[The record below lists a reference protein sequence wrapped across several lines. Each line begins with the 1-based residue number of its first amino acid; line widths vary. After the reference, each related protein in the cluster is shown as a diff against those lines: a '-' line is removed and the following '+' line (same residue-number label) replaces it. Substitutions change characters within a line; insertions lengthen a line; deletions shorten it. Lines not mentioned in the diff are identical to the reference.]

1 MKNSAD
7 QRRDHDP
14 HVQTPSLPSHEGG
27 ASKEKTQY
35 EVGAVEAAKALPA
48 APIKAAAAIRA
59 PEKTR
64 EKKVAVFVAHGM
76 GQQIPFQTLDQ
87 VATGL
92 LKRQDEHGSPPGGKF
107 KIRAVKFNDQWL
119 HRIELK
125 LRSGNADPVEAHVYE
140 GYWAPLTEGKITA
153 RGIIGFLGGA
163 GRNGIVV
170 GSRDFCRY
178 LFGEYRSFGPRIRT
192 VLYLL
197 IALATVAAL
206 VAMNS
211 TIAVVSAGR
220 ALLAQTP
227 AWLSDALFADL
238 TTTFNAVI
246 TAMAV
251 FGVSLGLAYA
261 LRRLRAPTVVRQVWG
276 WLTVLLFIALLFVIV
291 LAALSLA
298 FLFYGHVKW
307 KTTGSQQLWYQ
318 LFPPTQVDRFNA
330 GFDTWAL
337 RLAIVAGALLLLWWI
352 VTIARGVLRDLMRGR
367 WLTLILTACVVA
379 LAGLAVRLGFAF
391 VDIFSGLSIEVVRGG
406 LAWVLLVAVS
416 AYVRRSLI
424 QYLGDVAIYVTP
436 YKLDAFFQVRDQIK
450 ECVYKVAY
458 AVYAQQRQDGSGPEY
473 DEVFVVGHSL
483 GSVIVYDVLN
493 RLVNEDE
500 AIGCSLKVVARTPL
514 LLTFGSP
521 LDKTAFLFAEQRQNT
536 GEAREALAAAVQPLI
551 QDYCFRP
558 KCWINI
564 YSPWDIISGS
574 LDFYDPPGSHPKR
587 VRNKKDLDATTL
599 LAAHVEYW
607 RNPLLF
613 ETLYQALSLPGPIE
627 CDTLGCTPNSVPSG
641 GNIYGVLARHGKS
654 GDTGLGR

>member
-574 LDFYDPPGSHPKR
+574 LDFYDPPGSRPQARPEQKGSRRDDPASRSRRVLAQSAAVRNALPGLISTRPYR
-587 VRNKKDLDATTL
+587 VR
-599 LAAHVEYW
+599 H
-607 RNPLLF
+607 
-613 ETLYQALSLPGPIE
+613 
-627 CDTLGCTPNSVPSG
+627 
-641 GNIYGVLARHGKS
+641 ARVHPEFR
-654 GDTGLGR
+654 TEWW